1 MSWDKTLWVLRVSP
15 SDHLS
20 DQPIRGEACFYK
32 NTYKAPNQRPA
43 AAGLLPLRSGLQ
55 LRPQCDSSIH
65 GSGVSCA
72 RGSFSR
78 GSFSRGLRVR
88 RVSPGVGCSLLA
100 AAKKLVLWGCCY
112 RENLIIFKLK
122 FVKSECSFSSR
133 LENVTRRPSLPSAY
147 PRLLEG
153 ICSTACV

>member
-1 MSWDKTLWVLRVSP
+1 MSWDKTLWVLRVRP

-32 NTYKAPNQRPA
+32 NTYKVPNQRPA

-55 LRPQCDSSIH
+55 LRPQCNSSIH

-72 RGSFSR
+72 RGSFYH
-78 GSFSRGLRVR
+78 GLRVR
-88 RVSPGVGCSLLA
+88 HISLGVGCSLLA

-122 FVKSECSFSSR
+122 FIKSECSFSSR
-133 LENVTRRPSLPSAY
+133 LENVTGRPSLPSAY